1 MFCQYLA
8 PDGPLHPQREAR
20 QAIAKTFLIYSLQEI
35 LFTFIQKNMEF
46 KQLISDFSTRHGVEH
61 LAPEDNTVAFNVD
74 GIPVLI
80 AADEDEVAMISEI
93 GEPPVEGRADF
104 ADLLLATNFN
114 EKGAVFGKSQDS
126 GKYVLIRRL
135 PLVDI
140 DGGAFDAALEE
151 LVNQAES
158 WRNLLAAFR
167 PAAEEAA
174 SAKIAP
180 PAIGLT
186 GFLRV

>member
-1 MFCQYLA
+1 
-8 PDGPLHPQREAR
+8 
-20 QAIAKTFLIYSLQEI
+20 
-35 LFTFIQKNMEF
+35 MEF
-46 KQLISDFSTRHGVEH
+46 KQLISDFSMRHGVEH
-61 LAPEDNTVAFNVD
+61 VDPEDDTVAFNVD

-93 GEPPVEGRADF
+93 GEPPVEDRADF

-151 LVNQAES
+151 LVNQTES
-158 WRNLLAAFR
+158 WQNLLAAFR

>member
-1 MFCQYLA
+1 
-8 PDGPLHPQREAR
+8 
-20 QAIAKTFLIYSLQEI
+20 
-35 LFTFIQKNMEF
+35 MEF
-46 KQLISDFSTRHGVEH
+46 KQLISDFSMRHGVEH
-61 LAPEDNTVAFNVD
+61 VDPEDDTVAFNVD

-104 ADLLLATNFN
+104 ADLLLATNFS
-114 EKGAVFGKSQDS
+114 EKDAVFGKSQDS

-151 LVNQAES
+151 LVNQTES

-180 PAIGLT
+180 PRHRLDRLPAGVTFQKSGAHACRRDPASSARKKTPYPSTFI
-186 GFLRV
+186 F

>member
-1 MFCQYLA
+1 
-8 PDGPLHPQREAR
+8 
-20 QAIAKTFLIYSLQEI
+20 
-35 LFTFIQKNMEF
+35 MEF
-46 KQLISDFSTRHGVEH
+46 KQLISDFSTRHGVERVD
-61 LAPEDNTVAFNVD
+61 PEDNTVAFNVD

-174 SAKIAP
+174 GLEPELILP
-180 PAIGLT
+180 VCWLDGLT
-186 GFLRV
+186 DGETLGREILRPLTELLRAGRDRDAASARKPPHTPVHDIY